1 MLPKQNR
8 ISDKKEF
15 STILERGK
23 IFQGPSFGL
32 ACYKEKDSL
41 PPRFG
46 FIVSNKISKLATRR
60 NRIRR
65 ILREIVRS
73 KLAQIKPGFLFVIL
87 VKKNILE
94 KSYTDLEAEF
104 RDTLAKTGSLKS

>member
-8 ISDKKEF
+8 INDKKEF
-15 STILERGK
+15 SIILEKGK

-32 ACYKEKDSL
+32 VCYQEKDTL
-41 PPRFG
+41 PARFG

-65 ILREIVRS
+65 ILREIVKS
-73 KLAQIKPGFLFVIL
+73 KLAQIKPGLLFVIL

-94 KSYTDLEAEF
+94 KSYKDLEAEF
-104 RDTLAKTGSLKS
+104 RDTLAKTGSLKN